1 MDTDSP
7 VKDILY
13 QELSEITE
21 KKIQLEI
28 SKNNSKN
35 ILSEI
40 ISNCYPKIELIS
52 HNLDEDLGIFS
63 ESLMHYFL
71 TLAIIPSQR
80 KISQKGIEIDIAI
93 PDLRTVQNNPKD
105 SLVIIF
111 PKSKEKEIILKRISE
126 IEKIHTI
133 KENVW
138 VVLHEDLHL
147 ENKTYLINNTSKSF
161 SDILDDINAF
171 YSTRKQTKLK
181 FIKS

>member
-40 ISNCYPKIELIS
+40 ISNCYPKIEQIS

-80 KISQKGIEIDIAI
+80 KISEKGIEIED
-93 PDLRTVQNNPKD
+93 R
-105 SLVIIF
+105 
-111 PKSKEKEIILKRISE
+111 KS
-126 IEKIHTI
+126 
-133 KENVW
+133 
-138 VVLHEDLHL
+138 VV
-147 ENKTYLINNTSKSF
+147 
-161 SDILDDINAF
+161 
-171 YSTRKQTKLK
+171 
-181 FIKS
+181 